1 MLYLSRVAKEQGLP
15 LNSEALVTDKEGQ
28 VKGLGVAVIK
38 KILKEYDITRTLAE
52 EAGRTSRGSMGL
64 MSKYVSLLNA
74 LYAERM
80 PWSDLPASGL

>member
-28 VKGLGVAVIK
+28 VKGLGVSVIK

-52 EAGRTSRGSMGL
+52 EAGRTSRGSHGFRSM
-64 MSKYVSLLNA
+64 A
-74 LYAERM
+74 LRWRM
-80 PWSDLPASGL
+80 LRLKGAATFS